1 MDISIVIPTMNEEHT
16 IGSVIESVK
25 YLDPLEVIVVD
36 TASRDRTREIAKSLG
51 AIVVDEPRRGY
62 GVAYKTGISM
72 ARGSIIACLD
82 GDGTYPANIIGP
94 LLEIMNINQVDFISC
109 DRMTLRSQNTYTNLH
124 LIGNKI
130 LNLAIS
136 TLYGYR
142 LFDSQSGMWVFT
154 RSIYERMKNLSDGMS
169 FSQDIKIEA
178 FRHGTLIEVPIRY
191 GIRITK
197 PKLNTWRDGFS
208 NLFELFVKYVRK

>member
-94 LLEIMNINQVDFISC
+94 L
-109 DRMTLRSQNTYTNLH
+109 
-124 LIGNKI
+124 
-130 LNLAIS
+130 
-136 TLYGYR
+136 R
-142 LFDSQSGMWVFT
+142 LS
-154 RSIYERMKNLSDGMS
+154 
-169 FSQDIKIEA
+169 
-178 FRHGTLIEVPIRY
+178 P
-191 GIRITK
+191 
-197 PKLNTWRDGFS
+197 
-208 NLFELFVKYVRK
+208 ELQA